1 MYHPDIFNSA
11 TVEGMREAPG
21 KKWHQDSPEVIPL
34 WLADPDFP
42 VAPSIKK
49 GLLNAIH
56 DEDLFYNTDTNARE
70 AMAEKIKRRNGLEV
84 EFQNIII
91 TQGVNP
97 GMWLVLRHACREG
110 DQVVVT
116 NPMYDPFFV
125 ATEVTNTVPLYWKLD
140 MEEGYKFDVEIFKEL
155 ITAKTKLL
163 FVCNPHNPCGRVM
176 TESELKGIADVCV
189 DHGIKVMVDELW
201 EDIIFN
207 DRRHVS
213 LASLNPEIA
222 DLTITAWGFSKTWG
236 VAGLQIGYL
245 CSTNMNI
252 VEDIRKHARGIM
264 RGTNTLANNVAPI
277 MLSEELNYW
286 KKEMMDHLYKIKK
299 LCSVR
304 LTEMGDITVP
314 ELEGTYLM
322 FPRFNYNRTSQ
333 DLYNLFF
340 KEAKVSFSVGTEF
353 GTEGEAHL
361 RMCIATSESI
371 INEVLDRLEMVIKK
385 F

>member
-1 MYHPDIFNSA
+1 
-11 TVEGMREAPG
+11 
-21 KKWHQDSPEVIPL
+21 
-34 WLADPDFP
+34 
-42 VAPSIKK
+42 
-49 GLLNAIH
+49 
-56 DEDLFYNTDTNARE
+56 
-70 AMAEKIKRRNGLEV
+70 
-84 EFQNIII
+84 
-91 TQGVNP
+91 
-97 GMWLVLRHACREG
+97 
-110 DQVVVT
+110 
-116 NPMYDPFFV
+116 
-125 ATEVTNTVPLYWKLD
+125 
-140 MEEGYKFDVEIFKEL
+140 
-155 ITAKTKLL
+155 
-163 FVCNPHNPCGRVM
+163 
-176 TESELKGIADVCV
+176 
-189 DHGIKVMVDELW
+189 MVDELW